1 MSGIV
6 DGNTVGYQGLLEA
19 EFGETL
25 VEAGVEK
32 AEKLTELKTESDK
45 LLSAVRHLFNSRYGT
60 QLSLCYSEL
69 IVEYRTNSRKARPL
83 QTCRKRWCPM
93 CAHALS
99 QRRWAA
105 LINRL
110 PGIIAPHEPLSWVML
125 TLTVRNVPV
134 SELKATVRHMLQSW
148 RRLTR
153 CDVWPAVGWLRSVEL
168 TINPDTREAHP
179 HIHALLAVKPGYF
192 NGRNYITQAR
202 WAELWQRSLK
212 VDYTPIVDVRRVK
225 PRQDIPGLSGSAQMA
240 LSGISEVMKYVT
252 KPSDVSSMPVDTVA
266 ALEALHRVRMVEGG
280 GILKGILSMLD
291 EQTEGDVLDDAPN
304 EPVERTVA
312 YWWRAHEAQYRR
324 RIPPV

>member
-6 DGNTVGYQGLLEA
+6 DGNAVNYQGLLEA

-25 VEAGVEK
+25 IEAGVEK
-32 AEKLTELKTESDK
+32 AKRYTELKTESDK

-60 QLSLCYSEL
+60 QLSLCHSEL

-105 LINRL
+105 LITRL
-110 PGIIAPHEPLSWVML
+110 PGIIAPHEPLAWVML
-125 TLTVRNVPV
+125 TLTVRNVAV
-134 SELKATVRHMLQSW
+134 SDLRQTVRHVLQSW

-153 CDVWPAVGWLRSVEL
+153 CDAWPAVGWLRSVEL

-179 HIHALLAVKPGYF
+179 HIHVLLAVKPSYF
-192 NGRNYITQAR
+192 GRGYITQAR

-212 VDYTPIVDVRRVK
+212 VDYLPIVDIRRVK

-324 RIPPV
+324 RIPPA

>member
-1 MSGIV
+1 MSSIV
-6 DGNTVGYQGLLEA
+6 DGNAVVYQGLLDNK
-19 EFGETL
+19 FGETL
-25 VEAGVEK
+25 VEAKVEK

-45 LLSAVRHLFNSRYGT
+45 LLSAVRHLFNFRYGT
-60 QLSLCYSEL
+60 RLSLCYSEL
-69 IVEYRTNSRKARPL
+69 IVEYRTNSRKARPF

-105 LINRL
+105 LINCL

-134 SELKATVRHMLQSW
+134 FELKATVRHMLQSW

-225 PRQDIPGLSGSAQMA
+225 PRQDLPGLSSGIQAA
-240 LSGISEVMKYVT
+240 LGGISEVMKYVT
-252 KPSDVSSMPVDTVA
+252 KPSDLSRMPTVTVA
-266 ALEALHRVRMVEGG
+266 ALEALYRVRMVEGG
-280 GILKGILSMLD
+280 GILKGILSK
-291 EQTEGDVLDDAPN
+291 LDDKDEGGDLLADAPD
-304 EPVERTVA
+304 EPVERTAV

-324 RIPPV
+324 RLDT

>member
-1 MSGIV
+1 MSGIL

-32 AEKLTELKTESDK
+32 AKRYTELKTESDK
-45 LLSAVRHLFNSRYGT
+45 LLSAVRHLFNARYGT
-60 QLSLCYSEL
+60 ELSLCHSEL
-69 IVEYRTNSRKARPL
+69 IVEYHTNSRKARPL

-110 PGIIAPHEPLSWVML
+110 PAVIAPHEPLAWIML
-125 TLTVRNVPV
+125 TLTVRNVPI

-153 CDVWPAVGWLRSVEL
+153 FDVWPAVGWLRSVEL

-179 HIHALLAVKPGYF
+179 HIHALLAVKPSYFKRGYVS
-192 NGRNYITQAR
+192 QAR

-212 VDYTPIVDVRRVK
+212 ADYLPIVDVRRVK
-225 PRQDIPGLSGSAQMA
+225 PRQDLPGLSGSAQMA

-252 KPSDVSSMPVDTVA
+252 KPSDLSRMPTDTVA

-291 EQTEGDVLDDAPN
+291 EQAEGDLLADAPD
-304 EPVERTVA
+304 ESVERTVA
-312 YWWRAHEAQYRR
+312 YWWRAAERQYRR